1 MWFGFRET
9 KPINK
14 VVSLLYS
21 VSEQMPWGNDHR
33 MGIVLVRGEKGSKG
47 DRVRLISFVSLL

>member
-14 VVSLLYS
+14 IVSLLYS
-21 VSEQMPWGNDHR
+21 VSEQVPWGNDHR
-33 MGIVLVRGEKGSKG
+33 LGTQLWSEERRGLRETGSG
-47 DRVRLISFVSLL
+47 